1 MKLDMH
7 PGPAPEHGWLVHRAE
22 HPSRADRRQ
31 ELVDAYAERLQGL
44 GWVAADEVNWL
55 RLCLE
60 EVFVNAMVHG
70 NEGDPALPVTV
81 SLRDDG
87 AAWEMLVADR
97 GDGFSASEVPD
108 PEDAACLLYEHG
120 RGILLMQGWL
130 DAVSWYDSG
139 ATILMRRRKSGRA
152 ARKNGCPAPT

>member
-1 MKLDMH
+1 MKLVMH
-7 PGPAPEHGWLVHRAE
+7 PGPAPERGTVVSRAE
-22 HPSRADRRQ
+22 HRSRADCRQ
-31 ELVDAYAERLQGL
+31 ELVDAYSERMRGL
-44 GWVAADEVNWL
+44 GWIAADEANWL

-70 NEGDPALPVTV
+70 NEGDPLLPVTV
-81 SLRDDG
+81 TLRDDDG
-87 AAWEMLVADR
+87 SWEMLVADC

-130 DAVSWYDSG
+130 DAVCWYNGG
-139 ATILMRRRKSGRA
+139 ATILMRRRKTGGPLP
-152 ARKNGCPAPT
+152 RKT